1 MCFQSD
7 RRKSADASPVM
18 LQYVTKIELR
28 LTSPFIRENT
38 TRLLLKQS
46 GGTLVQTTLKNAINL
61 VGTGLHSGRPTR
73 LRVLPA
79 SAEYGIWFRR
89 MDVSDRDNM
98 IAARYDNVNDTALCT
113 RIANEAGVEISTIE
127 HLMAAFMGCG
137 IHNALV
143 EIDGPEVPI
152 MDGSSDRFVR
162 EILLAGIQLLDAP
175 VRVIRI
181 LERVQIEQNGVS
193 VSIEPSENLEID
205 FSIDFPDQA
214 IGQQTKKLNMA
225 NGAFVRELC
234 NSRTFC
240 RQADVEW
247 MRSKG
252 LALGGNL
259 ENAIVV
265 DGDKVLSPGGLRHQ
279 DEYVRHKMLDALGD
293 LALAGAPI
301 IGRYRGIKAGHAATN
316 ALLRK
321 LFANPMAYEM
331 LICDSKTATKLPG
344 AGVSASDMA
353 RVA

>member
-1 MCFQSD
+1 VQ
-7 RRKSADASPVM
+7 A
-18 LQYVTKIELR
+18 T
-28 LTSPFIRENT
+28 
-38 TRLLLKQS
+38 LKHAI
-46 GGTLVQTTLKNAINL
+46 TLVGA
-61 VGTGLHSGRPTR
+61 GLHSGRPAR

-89 MDVSDRDNM
+89 LDVTGRDNM
-98 IAARYDNVNDTALCT
+98 IAARYDNVNDTSLCT
-113 RIANEAGVEISTIE
+113 RIANDADVEVSTVE
-127 HLMAAFMGCG
+127 HLMAALMGCG
-137 IHNALV
+137 VHNALI

-162 EILLAGIQLLDAP
+162 EILAAGLQRLDVP

-181 LERVQIEQNGVS
+181 LERVEIEQDGVR
-193 VSIEPSENLEID
+193 VSIEPFSSLEID
-205 FSIDFPDQA
+205 FSIDFPDRA
-214 IGQQTKKLNMA
+214 IGAQTKKLNMA

-240 RQADVEW
+240 RQSDVDW
-247 MRSKG
+247 MRANG
-252 LALGGNL
+252 LALGGTL

-265 DGDKVLSPGGLRHQ
+265 DGDKVLSPGGLRHR

-301 IGRYRGIKAGHAATN
+301 IGRYRGVKAGHGATN

-321 LFANPMAYEM
+321 LFANPSAYEM
-331 LICDSKTATKLPG
+331 VTCDADTANMLPG
-344 AGVSASDMA
+344 VGVKVSDLS

>member
-1 MCFQSD
+1 M
-7 RRKSADASPVM
+7 
-18 LQYVTKIELR
+18 
-28 LTSPFIRENT
+28 
-38 TRLLLKQS
+38 
-46 GGTLVQTTLKNAINL
+46 QTTVKNTISL
-61 VGTGLHSGRPTR
+61 IGTGLHSGRPAR
-73 LRVLPA
+73 LRILPA

-89 MDVSDRDNM
+89 VDVTDRDNM
-98 IAARYDNVNDTALCT
+98 IAARYDNVTDTSLCT
-113 RIANEAGVEISTIE
+113 RISNDAGAEVSTIE
-127 HLMAAFMGCG
+127 HLMAALSGCG
-137 IHNALV
+137 ILNALI

-162 EILLAGIQLLDAP
+162 ELIVAGTQLLDAP
-175 VRVIRI
+175 VRVIRV
-181 LERVQIEQNGVS
+181 LERVEIEDNGVR
-193 VSIEPSENLEID
+193 VSIEPSNTLEID

-214 IGQQTKKLNMA
+214 IGRQTKKLNMA

-247 MRSKG
+247 MRANG
-252 LALGGNL
+252 LALGGSL

-301 IGRYRGIKAGHAATN
+301 FGRYHGVKAGHAATN
-316 ALLRK
+316 KLLRK

-331 LICDSKTATKLPG
+331 VDCDVTAATKLPG
-344 AGVSASDMA
+344 AGVKASDL
-353 RVA
+353 RHVA